1 MAEAFTF
8 ELVSPEELVLSA
20 EASAVSVP
28 GSEGYFTVM
37 ANHAAFM
44 TTVKPGVVD
53 VTMDDGGSKK
63 IYVRGGF
70 ADVSPSGLTLLAEH
84 ATDLAEFDMA
94 DLDAQIEAAK
104 SELADASDERK
115 EKAAKALAE
124 LEDSKAAV
132 ALAQGG
138 GH

>member
-8 ELVSPEELVLSA
+8 ELVSPEALVLS
-20 EASAVSVP
+20 EQASAVSVP

-53 VTMDDGGSKK
+53 VTMDDGTAKK

-70 ADVSPSGLTLLAEH
+70 ADVSASGFTLLAEH
-84 ATDLAEFDMA
+84 AVELADFDMA
-94 DLDAQIEAAK
+94 DLDADIEAAK
-104 SELADASDERK
+104 SDLAEASDERK
-115 EKAAKALAE
+115 EKLTKALAE
-124 LEDSKAAV
+124 LEDSKNAV
-132 ALAQGG
+132 ALAQGST
-138 GH
+138 H

>member
-53 VTMDDGGSKK
+53 VTMDDGNSKK

-70 ADVSPSGLTLLAEH
+70 ADVSTSGLTLLAEH
-84 ATDLAEFDMA
+84 AIDLAEFDMA
-94 DLDAQIEAAK
+94 DLDAEIEAAK
-104 SELADASDERK
+104 SDLAEASDERK
-115 EKAAKALAE
+115 EKASKVLAE

-132 ALAQGG
+132 ALAQGA
-138 GH
+138 

>member
-1 MAEAFTF
+1 MTEAFTF

-44 TTVKPGVVD
+44 TTVKPGVVY
-53 VTMDDGGSKK
+53 VTMEDGADKK

-84 ATDLAEFDMA
+84 AVDLVDFDMA
-94 DLDAQIEAAK
+94 DLDADIEAAK
-104 SELADASDERK
+104 SVLADASDERK
-115 EKAAKALAE
+115 EKASKALAE

-132 ALAQGG
+132 ALAQAG
-138 GH
+138 

>member
-20 EASAVSVP
+20 QASAVSVP

-44 TTVKPGVVD
+44 TTVKPGVVA
-53 VTMDDGGSKK
+53 VSMEDGTAKN

-70 ADVSPSGLTLLAEH
+70 ADVSQSGLTLLAEH
-84 ATDLAEFDMA
+84 AVDMAEFDMA
-94 DLDAQIEAAK
+94 DLDADIEAAK
-104 SELADASDERK
+104 SDLAEASDEQK
-115 EKAAKALAE
+115 EKASKALAE

-132 ALAQGG
+132 ALTQGA
-138 GH
+138 